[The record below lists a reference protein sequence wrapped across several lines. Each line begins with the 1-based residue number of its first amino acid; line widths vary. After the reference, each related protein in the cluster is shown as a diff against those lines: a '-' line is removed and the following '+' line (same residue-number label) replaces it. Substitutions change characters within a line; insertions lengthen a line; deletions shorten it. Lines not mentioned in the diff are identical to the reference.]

1 VGLKIFFHHILETS
15 VVSSKMAWAGDFPVL
30 RMDIQQGKFIKCG
43 PSNVVGIVTEG
54 YFVIMKDPLAGRR
67 QKTPLKRLIPDIFIR
82 YGTSVLFHQGGFKG
96 RWRG

>member
-1 VGLKIFFHHILETS
+1 
-15 VVSSKMAWAGDFPVL
+15 
-30 RMDIQQGKFIKCG
+30 
-43 PSNVVGIVTEG
+43 
-54 YFVIMKDPLAGRR
+54 LAGRR